1 MLASSVHVADW
12 RLKVPSGWLLPL
24 LRPCDGQWK
33 ILTNACPQAC
43 IEFAFGESGS
53 RQVKSQAMVMP
64 TAGRN
69 TDVGADAARHP
80 GECAVGG
87 VVDLNT
93 RRVQFAGGL
102 LARLH
107 GRMPWPVW
115 LLTVLLIEHSHRSA
129 MLNVSNAN

>member
-24 LRPCDGQWK
+24 LRPRDGHWK

-64 TAGRN
+64 TAVRN
-69 TDVGADAARHP
+69 TDVGA
-80 GECAVGG
+80 GVGQ
-87 VVDLNT
+87 T
-93 RRVQFAGGL
+93 RG
-102 LARLH
+102 
-107 GRMPWPVW
+107 
-115 LLTVLLIEHSHRSA
+115 
-129 MLNVSNAN
+129 